1 MKLSIIR
8 NLAVAALLS
17 TTLISGAMAATI
29 DATELDL
36 TTGDVGKALAPL
48 LARPEGATL
57 KAEVEKAINAGSA
70 LHSGLAKPALLDL
83 IAKYEAGLATKKG
96 ALRENYWASEGLD
109 PADISKLLVG
119 KTAAQIEAEAVD
131 HHWAA
136 FLASETGKRLAAKGD
151 AEVKFGAAAGTK
163 ASAFLAA
170 KPTKLAD
177 VQAVTK
183 DAEDYY
189 APDASLKRNIGEI
202 TSLKAKL
209 AVSSISVSDVD
220 TLLAGLGVNVADL
233 GLAATSDGK
242 AYLKAAFAAIKGE
255 GSAFEAALAKNTV
268 TMKQLRSDIA
278 AAAFAPPPPSA
289 SPKGSP
295 TSSRKRAPSYSPADF
310 NGLPLLSLAD
320 FGSLS
325 EEQKTAFQ
333 TAFAKMPAEK
343 QEAYQKMAE
352 PTHTGPIHGSVLHFA
367 NERDAQDAHDRGEIS
382 AQQLR
387 ELSNH
392 RGW

>member
-8 NLAVAALLS
+8 SLAVAALLS

-189 APDASLKRNIGEI
+189 GVKTALPRTIKEVQDLKVQLTKASIAPA
-202 TSLKAKL
+202 
-209 AVSSISVSDVD
+209 DVD
-220 TLLAGLGVNVADL
+220 TILGEVGVTVADL
-233 GLAATSDGK
+233 GLAQTADGK
-242 AYLKAAFAAIKGE
+242 AYLKAAFKAMLDENAT
-255 GSAFEAALAKNTV
+255 FEAALNRNTA
-268 TMKQLRSDIA
+268 TM
-278 AAAFAPPPPSA
+278 
-289 SPKGSP
+289 
-295 TSSRKRAPSYSPADF
+295 
-310 NGLPLLSLAD
+310 
-320 FGSLS
+320 
-325 EEQKTAFQ
+325 
-333 TAFAKMPAEK
+333 
-343 QEAYQKMAE
+343 
-352 PTHTGPIHGSVLHFA
+352 
-367 NERDAQDAHDRGEIS
+367 
-382 AQQLR
+382 QQLR
-387 ELSNH
+387 LDLAAAKK
-392 RGW
+392 